1 MIARRDPKGVRK
13 ANIRKMHE
21 MLKGMGDLPLKRF
34 LATCSYNMGLTR
46 KTSMTY
52 LQDLVDLDF
61 VEIDETRDLIREV
74 VTEVEE
80 E

>member
-1 MIARRDPKGVRK
+1 MSKRRDPKGIRK
-13 ANIRKMHE
+13 ANIRQMHT

-61 VEIDETRDLIREV
+61 IEIDEAANLIREV
-74 VTEVEE
+74 VVEVEE